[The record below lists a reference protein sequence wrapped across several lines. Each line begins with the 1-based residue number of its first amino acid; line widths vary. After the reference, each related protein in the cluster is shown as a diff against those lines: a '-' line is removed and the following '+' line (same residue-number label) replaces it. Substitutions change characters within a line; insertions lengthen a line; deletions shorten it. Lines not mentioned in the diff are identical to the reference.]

1 MTTTQ
6 APDMNQVM
14 EALARSRPV
23 FHSESDFKHA
33 LSWQVQL
40 DHPAMR
46 VRQEVG
52 NLVEELDR
60 RYVDIWFPDSG
71 TAVELKY
78 RTTPAA
84 IRLDDEYFNLK
95 GQGATLIGRYDF
107 WHDVA
112 RLEGAVLSGRAKQ
125 GYAILLTNDHLY
137 WDPGRQ
143 NTFDSQFRTH
153 EGREVT
159 ATLAW
164 APGTGSGT
172 TRDRENPLTLRGTYR
187 THWREYSNPQ
197 GTGNIRF
204 RYLLLHVSNRM
215 ADRRGGKE
223 GAGGM

>member
-1 MTTTQ
+1 
-6 APDMNQVM
+6 MNQVV

-33 LSWQVQL
+33 LSWQVQS

-52 NLVEELDR
+52 NLIEGLDR

-112 RLEGAVLSGRAKQ
+112 RLEGAVLSGRAQ
-125 GYAILLTNDHLY
+125 QAYAIFLTNEHLY
-137 WDPGRQ
+137 WDPGRP
-143 NTFDSQFRTH
+143 NTYDSEFRIH

-164 APGTGSGT
+164 APKTGSRT
-172 TRDRENPLTLRGTYR
+172 KKDREDPLTLRGAYR
-187 THWREYSNPQ
+187 THWGEYSKPQ
-197 GTGNIRF
+197 GTGNTRF

-215 ADRRGGKE
+215 ADRRG
-223 GAGGM
+223 

>member
-1 MTTTQ
+1 
-6 APDMNQVM
+6 MNQVM

-52 NLVEELDR
+52 NLIEGLDR

-78 RTTPAA
+78 RTAPAA
-84 IRLDDEYFNLK
+84 IRLDDEHFDLK
-95 GQGATLIGRYDF
+95 EQGATLNGRYDF

-112 RLEGAVLSGRAKQ
+112 RLEEVVLSGRAKQ

-137 WDPGRQ
+137 WDTGRR
-143 NTFDSQFRTH
+143 NTFDRQFRTH

-172 TRDRENPLTLRGTYR
+172 TKHRENPLTLRGTYR

-215 ADRRGGKE
+215 ADRRGEKE
-223 GAGGM
+223 EAGGM